1 LVVEKVQN
9 SAVVWEKYLVVKM
22 EIKSVQPRVTT
33 LVEMLEEKSVDQK
46 VIQMDNVMV
55 NLKAVQWEILMVA

>member
-9 SAVVWEKYLVVKM
+9 AAVVWGKYLVVKM

-55 NLKAVQWEILMVA
+55 NLKAVQWEILMVG